1 MLWELN
7 NGKNELKYIENFIL
21 NCRGKKCYLHKISI
35 IEGIIVMEKK
45 LIKKSNH
52 CEM

>member
-7 NGKNELKYIENFIL
+7 NGKNELKYIENFTL
-21 NCRGKKCYLHKISI
+21 NSREKNYLHKISI